1 MMLHGSSH
9 DGWTWMNF
17 NAPPDDVYMFIKGA
31 ANSRNGNIDG
41 VVCMKASLHLLD
53 VYPTS
58 IMKFLKGHRLV
69 WIRFNYGENFP
80 SYFGPYWF
88 PFPVKDVHELS
99 DTSVLL
105 GNINYED

>member
-1 MMLHGSSH
+1 MMLHGPSH

-17 NAPPDDVYMFIKGA
+17 NAPDDVYMFIKGA
-31 ANSRNGNIDG
+31 ANIRNGNIDG

-53 VYPTS
+53 VYPAS
-58 IMKFLKGHRLV
+58 FMKFLKGHRLD

-80 SYFGPYWF
+80 SYFGAYCF

-105 GNINYED
+105 ENVNYED